1 MSLTKLE
8 TMDRKLL
15 SVIIFTCIVAGT
27 TQGLLL
33 PLLSYL
39 LELQGVSSSINGLNS
54 AALYVGMMGTSLL
67 IEKPVRR
74 FGYKPT
80 IIAGG
85 LTVVMTLILYPLW
98 NDMYFWLVLR
108 LLTGAGV
115 TALHFAAQLWIMS
128 STPAHLRGRYI
139 SMYGMAYGAGFGIG
153 PLGVSLLPLGLFV
166 PFICAAILF
175 SVSLVIISRVKND
188 WPVRHDHSQSIGKR
202 YGVTLRLA
210 LLALIPASLY
220 GFMEAMLT
228 SNFTIFGQRSGLT
241 PEWVGLCLFAFV
253 LASLVL
259 QIPLGVWGDR
269 YGRKR
274 VLMVVMS
281 IGGVLFMLMP
291 MVASSPYALLG
302 LFAITGALVGSIA
315 SLGMGYGVD
324 ILPKHLLP
332 TLSVMSSLGF
342 GFASIAGPNIGG
354 FSIQYISPSSMFYV
368 LGGVLLGY
376 VILAFFYK
384 PNPDELKQH
393 STVSEATSTI

>member
-1 MSLTKLE
+1 
-8 TMDRKLL
+8 
-15 SVIIFTCIVAGT
+15 
-27 TQGLLL
+27 
-33 PLLSYL
+33 
-39 LELQGVSSSINGLNS
+39 
-54 AALYVGMMGTSLL
+54 
-67 IEKPVRR
+67 
-74 FGYKPT
+74 
-80 IIAGG
+80 
-85 LTVVMTLILYPLW
+85 
-98 NDMYFWLVLR
+98 
-108 LLTGAGV
+108 LTGAGV
-115 TALHFAAQLWIMS
+115 RALHFAAKLWIMS
-128 STPAHLRGRYI
+128 STPDQLRGRYN
-139 SMYGMAYGAGFGIG
+139 SMYGRAYGAGFGIG

-175 SVSLVIISRVKND
+175 SVSMVITSRVKND
-188 WPVRHDHSQSIGKR
+188 WPVRHDHGQSTGKR

-241 PEWVGLCLFAFV
+241 PEWVGMCLSVFV
-253 LASLVL
+253 VASLIL

-291 MVASSPYALLG
+291 LVALSPYALLG

-368 LGGVLLGY
+368 LGGVLLAY

-384 PNPDELKQH
+384 PNTAELKH
-393 STVSEATSTI
+393 STVTEASSTI